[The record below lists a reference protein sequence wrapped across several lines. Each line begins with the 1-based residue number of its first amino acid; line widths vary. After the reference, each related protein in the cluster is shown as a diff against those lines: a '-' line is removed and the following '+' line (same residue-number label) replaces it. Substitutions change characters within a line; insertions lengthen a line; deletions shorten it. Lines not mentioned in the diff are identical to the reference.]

1 MNVARSLRFVTTAIA
16 MASVLSTAE
25 QAQYAQ
31 GVVKLVAEPTR
42 LTLKAGETVPLKV
55 TALDKD
61 RKEVADAMVRVGG
74 PRGAVQYADGKLT
87 ALKAGSFTVVASAF
101 LGRGI
106 EAITLDIPVIVSWP
120 ALATIELT
128 GGRRDLH
135 GDDAG
140 PTRRGAPPMARRV
153 GLTVTWRTDASV
165 ATVDRFGN
173 VTALK
178 PGGPHWPRRA

>member
-1 MNVARSLRFVTTAIA
+1 MNVARSLRFVTTAIV
-16 MASVLSTAE
+16 MASALSTALP
-25 QAQYAQ
+25 AQYAQ
-31 GVVKLVAEPTR
+31 GVVKIVAEPSR

-61 RKEVADAMVRVGG
+61 GKEVADAMVRVGG

-128 GGRRDLH
+128 GEAARLYTGTMLAHTAKGAHAASRRTI
-135 GDDAG
+135 
-140 PTRRGAPPMARRV
+140 P
-153 GLTVTWRTDASV
+153 V
-165 ATVDRFGN
+165 ATRCS
-173 VTALK
+173 
-178 PGGPHWPRRA
+178 RSRAARTRSGRSR